1 MQISMQRWFPDREQS
16 QLGCVHITTFF
27 CFPLCL
33 CAQSQHR
40 FWQMQWKCIS
50 SFDWLHWTRKGVQ
63 TSDQQPGT
71 GGPDALTTS
80 VGWAAARRAVAWVW
94 AKGIPSHPM
103 GKEWAK
109 CQGSGCLLK
118 SLAQPQ
124 VIHLRAGTVEQEDVR
139 AEDQHHSPWAWSL
152 SLLAVERRVKSPWG
166 PALQKES
173 CLESPSN
180 GITFAPSCTA
190 AGREDEVTPEEVGG
204 STWKEWHFWH
214 GPLGSSRSLVFPSSV
229 LETVGDGLHLF
240 SFGNV
245 VARQLF
251 YTL

>member
-1 MQISMQRWFPDREQS
+1 M
-16 QLGCVHITTFF
+16 
-27 CFPLCL
+27 
-33 CAQSQHR
+33 
-40 FWQMQWKCIS
+40 
-50 SFDWLHWTRKGVQ
+50 
-63 TSDQQPGT
+63 
-71 GGPDALTTS
+71 
-80 VGWAAARRAVAWVW
+80 
-94 AKGIPSHPM
+94 
-103 GKEWAK
+103 
-109 CQGSGCLLK
+109 
-118 SLAQPQ
+118 
-124 VIHLRAGTVEQEDVR
+124 
-139 AEDQHHSPWAWSL
+139 
-152 SLLAVERRVKSPWG
+152 ERRVKSPWG

-190 AGREDEVTPEEVGG
+190 AGREDEVTPEEVDG